1 MTDNMG
7 NEKWENLGSNNAATS
22 QHNAIS
28 CDRELLANGVG
39 TVQRAVSSRST
50 LPILQ
55 GVLIETTNQ
64 GLHLIGTDL
73 ELSIETYVP
82 VTSVGD
88 FHMVLPAKYFSEI
101 VRRLPERE
109 VVIEWDSEKKVATIL
124 SGKAV
129 YEINSM
135 DPGEYPLF
143 PEVPNTPWWK
153 VPGTELANFVRKTVF
168 CAAVEETRPFLTG
181 VFMEFKENEVN
192 FVATDSFRLA
202 VTRVSNSNSAHA
214 ERDRGLL
221 VPARTLSEVARIVQG
236 SETEVEVYA
245 SENQVA
251 FKCRETTIVSR
262 LIEGQFPSYDRVIP
276 QQHSTL
282 IVVERGAFQESVDR
296 VSIMGK
302 DEFGTIR
309 LSARDN
315 VLTVSANAPE
325 VGKALDQVSTVRVE
339 GENGEIALKARYLM
353 DVLKAVEDEEIC
365 LKLTGTASPVI
376 ITQADVE
383 SKASGGFLYLIMPVT
398 LNA

>member
-1 MTDNMG
+1 MNSVD
-7 NEKWENLGSNNAATS
+7 NEKWENLDSSNVATT

-28 CDRELLANGVG
+28 CDREQLSKGVAI
-39 TVQRAVSSRST
+39 VQKAVSPRST

-55 GVLIETTNQ
+55 GMLIETSNQ

-82 VTSVGD
+82 VTSAGD
-88 FHMVLPAKYFSEI
+88 FQMVLPAKYFSEI
-101 VRRLPERE
+101 VRRLPDKE
-109 VVIEWDSEKKVATIL
+109 VVIEYNSTKRVATIS

-135 DPGEYPLF
+135 DPAEYPLF
-143 PEVPNTPWWK
+143 PEVPDTPWWK
-153 VPGTELANFVRKTVF
+153 VVGTKLANFVKGTVF
-168 CAAVEETRPFLTG
+168 CAALEETRPFLTG
-181 VFMEFKENEVN
+181 VFMEFKENEVRL
-192 FVATDSFRLA
+192 VATDSFRLA
-202 VTRVSNSNSAHA
+202 LTRIPLENSTSTKKD
-214 ERDRGLL
+214 EGLL
-221 VPARTLSEVARIVQG
+221 IPARTLSEVARIVQG
-236 SETEVEVYA
+236 FDTEVEVYA

-251 FKCRETTIVSR
+251 FKCEETTIVSR

-276 QQHSTL
+276 EEYSTL
-282 IVVERGAFQESVDR
+282 IVVERASFQESVDR

-309 LSARDN
+309 LSARND

-325 VGKALDQVSTVRVE
+325 VGKALDQLPTVKIQ

-353 DVLKAVEDEEIC
+353 DVLKAVDNDEIA
-365 LKLTGTASPVI
+365 LKLTGTVSPVI

-383 SKASGGFLYLIMPVT
+383 SNGHGGFLYLIMPVT

>member
-1 MTDNMG
+1 MNTTING
-7 NEKWENLGSNNAATS
+7 KRENIDLENVAAL

-28 CDRELLANGVG
+28 CDRELLAKGVG
-39 TVQRAVSSRST
+39 IVQRAVSSRST

-55 GVLIETTNQ
+55 GLLIETSNQ
-64 GLHLIGTDL
+64 GLHLVGTDL

-82 VTSVGD
+82 VTSSGD
-88 FHMVLPAKYFSEI
+88 FQMVLPAKYFSEI

-109 VVIEWDSEKKVATIL
+109 VVIQCNSEKRVATIS

-135 DPGEYPLF
+135 DPGEYSLF
-143 PEVPNTPWWK
+143 PEVPDTPWWK
-153 VPGTELANFVRKTVF
+153 VSGTKLANFVKGTVF

-202 VTRVSNSNSAHA
+202 LTRVSESDSAFPKKG
-214 ERDRGLL
+214 RGLL

-251 FKCRETTIVSR
+251 FRCGETTIVSR
-262 LIEGQFPSYDRVIP
+262 LIEGQFPNYERVIP
-276 QQHSTL
+276 QHHTTL

-309 LSARDN
+309 LSAFDN
-315 VLTVSANAPE
+315 VLTVSANAPQ
-325 VGKALDQVSTVRVE
+325 VGKALDQITAIKST
-339 GENGEIALKARYLM
+339 GENGEIALKARYMM
-353 DVLKAVEDEEIC
+353 DVLKAVEDEKIC
-365 LKLTGTASPVI
+365 LKLTGSASPVI
-376 ITQADVE
+376 ITQAHAE
-383 SKASGGFLYLIMPVT
+383 SEVSGGFLYLIMPVT